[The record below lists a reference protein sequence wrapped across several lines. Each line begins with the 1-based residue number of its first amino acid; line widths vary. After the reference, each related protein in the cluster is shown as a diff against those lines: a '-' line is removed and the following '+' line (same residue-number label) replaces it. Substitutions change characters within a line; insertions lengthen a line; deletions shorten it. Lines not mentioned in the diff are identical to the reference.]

1 MIRTTM
7 TMLALGALAICDV
20 SAMAATKATTKVSH
34 HQQMKAAVVA
44 GAEGAPATDE
54 AKPAKDATK
63 EPGKTHGKGHK
74 AKGAKAK
81 DASGSETP
89 AAAAPD
95 APQK

>member
-34 HQQMKAAVVA
+34 HQMKAAVVA

-54 AKPAKDATK
+54 AKPAKDTTK
-63 EPGKTHGKGHK
+63 EPGKTHGKAHK

-89 AAAAPD
+89 GAAAPE